1 MFVSGAIGYSLTQI
15 TTDQQVYHQLQIV
28 TLPSFLPSLTN
39 INSNGHFSKWI

>member
-28 TLPSFLPSLTN
+28 TLPSLTN